1 MKCPKS
7 STKQI
12 LNANGITLT
21 LRAWQRSN
29 RIVYRHKDRLFK
41 SNQLKLLE
49 IIWNATILHRN
60 DTLSPCLDVAAACI
74 RVSNHIWSFYDVAW
88 NVDVPTLWQFQKF
101 SNDHSDR
108 FREIPQRRLFT
119 STATSFDLRRKITP
133 ALIIWHPALEK
144 MVYSS
149 QDVRARKTGITV
161 DGWVDGWMDEW
172 IYGWMVR

>member
-21 LRAWQRSN
+21 PRAWQRSN

-74 RVSNHIWSFYDVAW
+74 RVSNHIWSFYDVAAERRCSNIVAIPKIFKRSFWQVSW
-88 NVDVPTLWQFQKF
+88 N
-101 SNDHSDR
+101 
-108 FREIPQRRLFT
+108 
-119 STATSFDLRRKITP
+119 STTP
-133 ALIIWHPALEK
+133 AFHK
-144 MVYSS
+144 YSHFLWFAAKDHAGLDHLTS
-149 QDVRARKTGITV
+149 CTRENGLFISRC
-161 DGWVDGWMDEW
+161 
-172 IYGWMVR
+172 